1 MKAVERARISYSDGV
16 TSSSAFLNHWLRDGF
31 GFGESS
37 FFSELTTMRGDWCGM
52 YATSGGTAK
61 GVFEITHHNFDST
74 ASSLLLGSTN
84 NLCKPSFVRSLI

>member
-1 MKAVERARISYSDGV
+1 
-16 TSSSAFLNHWLRDGF
+16 
-31 GFGESS
+31 
-37 FFSELTTMRGDWCGM
+37 M

-84 NLCKPSFVRSLI
+84 NLCKPSFVRSLIRELFLFTLSTNTCV